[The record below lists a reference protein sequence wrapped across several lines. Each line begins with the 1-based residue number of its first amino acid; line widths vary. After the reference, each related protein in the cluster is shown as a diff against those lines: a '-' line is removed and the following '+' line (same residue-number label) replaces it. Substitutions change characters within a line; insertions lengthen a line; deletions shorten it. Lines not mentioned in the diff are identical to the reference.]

1 MKKQWI
7 GVLIVG
13 MTLSTDWAVRGQFGR
28 EQGAAWAGST
38 SARAPITDSRFSN

>member
-13 MTLSTDWAVRGQFGR
+13 MTLGTAWVERGQFGH
-28 EQGAAWAGST
+28 EQGAAWAGGT